1 MLPPYV
7 PTCSIHARRTTPKL
21 PRMHLA
27 ARPKPAAP
35 APASVTPAAQRS
47 RRPAAASKEEVPAA
61 AEPKAPPAAPV
72 PPPSM
77 ALPTYQTRLESWMD
91 QLLRTELEQLTPEEA
106 IEAFVE

>member
-1 MLPPYV
+1 
-7 PTCSIHARRTTPKL
+7 
-21 PRMHLA
+21 MHLA

-35 APASVTPAAQRS
+35 APASVTPAAKRS

-77 ALPTYQTRLESWMD
+77 ALPIYKAWLDSWMD
-91 QLLRTELEQLTPEEA
+91 QLLRTELEHLTPEEA
-106 IEAFVE
+106 MEAFLE